1 MRRITISVF
10 ATLIA
15 LPAFADVRLP
25 VVNLSSGGV
34 SARAAFGET
43 VVAPTRDVASVS
55 KKVESKPAAPTRRV
69 VSRGTVTKYTPAP
82 VDTGEKIVASN
93 DVLLPQRP
101 SNDLWARAA
110 TDAPLRMPSPSE
122 FAVFRSDSALPEESL
137 DGRAMAP
144 TFAYNSEPAQTV
156 AKKSEPMSDLDA
168 QIARLVELQRRVD
181 ETERSVTSRASDRV
195 IAAPIATERVATPTR
210 TVAKRAEPVAAP
222 VEKIASAEPV
232 EKSDDGVS
240 LRRMVVPMEPDVIV
254 RTVERVKSPRI
265 ASVRDDMS
273 KMSPSE
279 LRRAFRKTF
288 LSENKHLSTFQ
299 IDDRFDVASD
309 MSSSVEGFTSRRDLT
324 ESTDVRPLEIK
335 IRFRNEDS
343 ALTRDNYN
351 LLAEYAAIVLHNPT
365 RAIQIAIPQ
374 RSTTSSDGRK
384 LAARRLAIVEQVLRD
399 TGVAQQRIL
408 PVLSQRDD
416 ESFVL
421 RVISSEQYDS
431 LTQKKRDIFGDT
443 IDTKSYRS
451 MSW

>member
-69 VSRGTVTKYTPAP
+69 VSRGTVTKYTPTP

-156 AKKSEPMSDLDA
+156 AKKSEPMSDIDA

-210 TVAKRAEPVAAP
+210 TVAKRAEPVAA
-222 VEKIASAEPV
+222 PV

-351 LLAEYAAIVLHNPT
+351 LLAEYAAIVLHNPM